1 MSANPVKLFFLQ
13 AIGVFIKS
21 GEVSKS
27 KNYKRLVFGT
37 ISTQGTHTTQL
48 KEVGFTKD
56 FCKMKLLFV

>member
-13 AIGVFIKS
+13 AIGVFFIKS

-27 KNYKRLVFGT
+27 KNSKRLVLGT
-37 ISTQGTHTTQL
+37 ISTKGTHTTQL

-56 FCKMKLLFV
+56 FC